1 MLHISYNIYN
11 KIMALTLSQIGIET
25 TNTVEAW
32 HVTQSID
39 AFTGAEAYD
48 IILSGSLTL
57 QNGTEGAG
65 KIAVSN
71 GFGEINFTDAI
82 TASIQGTASYAD
94 SASYANSAS
103 YAPNFANTDLIFD
116 ANRAHN
122 TDGNTLEITTDG
134 GGYNESWIYQEPSGI
149 SLGYQSS
156 QLVIGD
162 ASGQPLIGFR
172 TGSIGNEYIFLIT
185 GSNVV
190 INEPGGDVD
199 FRIEGDTNTNLLF
212 TDASTDR
219 VGIGKDTPN
228 TILDISGSATISGS
242 LITSGSRVRNYRTI
256 TLTNSDFS
264 VSPPQQILSTDDIVL
279 VIDDTTTTPAA
290 GTGSLNITN
299 FLNSTDGRCVEIVKV
314 KDGTGGGIAIT
325 TATMAGNF
333 LYLNN
338 TSESD
343 GTRAICSNLGHSV
356 TLMSM
361 GLSSTGSIWGTGY

>member
-1 MLHISYNIYN
+1 
-11 KIMALTLSQIGIET
+11 MALTLSQIGIET

-48 IILSGSLTL
+48 ITLSGSLTL

-71 GFGEINFTDAI
+71 GFGEISFTDAI
-82 TASIQGTASYAD
+82 TASIQGTASYALT
-94 SASYANSAS
+94 ASYVLNAISAS
-103 YAPNFANTDLIFD
+103 YAPNFANTDLTFD
-116 ANRAHN
+116 TNRAHN

-134 GGYNESWIYQEPSGI
+134 GGYNESWFYQEPSGI
-149 SLGYQSS
+149 SLGYQYS
-156 QLVIGD
+156 QLFIGD
-162 ASGQPLIGFR
+162 ASGQTLIGFR

-190 INEPGGDVD
+190 INDSSNDVD
-199 FRIEGDTNTNLLF
+199 FRIEGDTDPNLFF
-212 TDASTDR
+212 TDASTNR
-219 VGIGKDTPN
+219 VGIGKNTPN
-228 TILDISGSATISGS
+228 TILDISGSTTISGS

-264 VSPPQQILSTDDIVL
+264 LSPTQQILSTDDIVL
-279 VIDDTTTTPAA
+279 IIDNTTSTPAA
-290 GTGSLNITN
+290 GTGSLNVTN

-314 KDGTGGGIAIT
+314 KDGTGGGIIIT
-325 TATMAGNF
+325 TATMTGNA

-338 TSESD
+338 ISESD
-343 GTRAICSNLGHSV
+343 NAREICLNSGQSV

-361 GLSSTGSIWGTGY
+361 GLSATGSIWGTGY